1 MPITTA
7 TIFSICKIGPL
18 NIQSFQTILLVKGCG
33 FCHLDTKVTG
43 CLEILVFCGY
53 GGMGLNQNS
62 PRKLSTYKDGY
73 LVCFSDI

>member
-1 MPITTA
+1 MQNRTFEYT
-7 TIFSICKIGPL
+7 K
-18 NIQSFQTILLVKGCG
+18 SFQTILLVKGRGLCN
-33 FCHLDTKVTG
+33 LDSKVTE
-43 CLEILVFCGY
+43 CLEILVFCSY